1 VPRDVTDWIPWIR
14 LIAVPFA
21 ILEVLVER
29 GNYPAGYE
37 RWAWLV
43 TGVFVAGAA
52 VLFLSTRSGLPWT
65 AAAGLGFD
73 LVLLSSYVAV
83 YSFEVGT
90 PVRQILFLA
99 VVEAGILYGRLGGSV
114 TAFATAPAL
123 AFFEAK
129 QSDDLS
135 VPFDPGHVL
144 GPVGLSLLIG
154 LVVGT
159 LSERTGSSR

>member
-1 VPRDVTDWIPWIR
+1 MADWIPWVR
-14 LIAVPFA
+14 LIAIPFS
-21 ILEVLVER
+21 ILEVLIER
-29 GNYPAGYE
+29 GNYPPGYE

-43 TGVFVAGAA
+43 TGVFVGGAA
-52 VLFLSTRSGLPWT
+52 LLFFLVRLGSRWA

-73 LVLLSSYVAV
+73 LVVLSSYVAV
-83 YSFEVGT
+83 YSFEAGT

-99 VVEAGILYGRLGGSV
+99 IVEAGVLYGRLGGAI

-123 AFFEAK
+123 AFFESK

-144 GPVGLSLLIG
+144 GPVGLALLIG

-159 LSERTGSSR
+159 LTERTGSRA

>member
-1 VPRDVTDWIPWIR
+1 VADWIPWVR
-14 LIAVPFA
+14 LIAIPFS
-21 ILEVLVER
+21 ILEVLIER
-29 GNYPAGYE
+29 GNYPPGYE

-43 TGVFVAGAA
+43 TGVFVGGATL
-52 VLFLSTRSGLPWT
+52 LFFLVRLGSRWA

-73 LVLLSSYVAV
+73 LVVLSSYVAV
-83 YSFEVGT
+83 YSFEAGT

-99 VVEAGILYGRLGGSV
+99 IVEAGVLYGRLGGAI

-123 AFFEAK
+123 AFFESK

-144 GPVGLSLLIG
+144 GPVGLALLIG

-159 LSERTGSSR
+159 LTERTGSRA

>member
-1 VPRDVTDWIPWIR
+1 VPRDVADWIPWIR

-29 GNYPAGYE
+29 GNYPPDYD
-37 RWAWLV
+37 RWAWVV
-43 TGVFVAGAA
+43 TGVFVAGAVA
-52 VLFLSTRSGLPWT
+52 LFFSGRSRLPWT

-83 YSFEVGT
+83 YSFEAGT

-99 VVEAGILYGRLGGSV
+99 VVEAAILYGRLGGTV
-114 TAFATAPAL
+114 TSLATAPAL
-123 AFFEAK
+123 AFFEWK

-135 VPFDPGHVL
+135 APFDPGHVL
-144 GPVGLSLLIG
+144 GPVGLALLIG
-154 LVVGT
+154 LVVGK
-159 LSERTGSSR
+159 LSERTGSRR

>member
-1 VPRDVTDWIPWIR
+1 VPRDVADWIPRIR
-14 LIAVPFA
+14 LIAAPFA
-21 ILEVLVER
+21 ILEVLIER
-29 GNYPAGYE
+29 GNYPPGYE
-37 RWAWLV
+37 RLAWLV
-43 TGVFVAGAA
+43 TGVFVAGAL
-52 VLFLSTRSGLPWT
+52 VLFFSTRSGLPW
-65 AAAGLGFD
+65 APAAGLGFD

-83 YSFEVGT
+83 YSFEAGT

-99 VVEAGILYGRLGGSV
+99 VVEAGILYGRLGGTV

-123 AFFEAK
+123 AFFESK

-144 GPVGLSLLIG
+144 GPVGLALLIG

-159 LSERTGSSR
+159 LSDRIASSR

>member
-1 VPRDVTDWIPWIR
+1 VADWIPWVR
-14 LIAVPFA
+14 LIAIPFS
-21 ILEVLVER
+21 ILEVLIER
-29 GNYPAGYE
+29 GNYPPGYE

-43 TGVFVAGAA
+43 TGVFVGGAA
-52 VLFLSTRSGLPWT
+52 LLFFLVRLGSRWA

-73 LVLLSSYVAV
+73 LVVLSSYVAV
-83 YSFEVGT
+83 YSLEAGT

-99 VVEAGILYGRLGGSV
+99 IVEAGVLYGRLGGAI

-123 AFFEAK
+123 AFFESK

-144 GPVGLSLLIG
+144 GPVGLALLIG

-159 LSERTGSSR
+159 LTERTGSRA